1 MIWLIVVNWFWWKQ
15 IVTKFFWFFEIRAK
29 RLNRRLKFIEE
40 KEKIHQ
46 KKKYSLQNN
55 LNSPKENI
63 SWLLI
68 IKYYYIYIYIFVM
81 KAILGQRIRS
91 KTLVNFFETNT
102 FDRSFS
108 RKKKLA
114 SDFEYRRRARVWI
127 FPVFFSNLLEI
138 SREFHVEV
146 FKIRSSYFYRLRC
159 LHRPGFLP

>member
-108 RKKKLA
+108 RKKKIG
-114 SDFEYRRRARVWI
+114 VWFWI
-127 FPVFFSNLLEI
+127 SKTSTSLNIPCFF
-138 SREFHVEV
+138 
-146 FKIRSSYFYRLRC
+146 FKFIRNIERIPRGSFQDT
-159 LHRPGFLP
+159 